1 MGTPRERTRGFVWHP
16 FVRLRPSL
24 FFNQPPASQ
33 NHPQPKTHDSRRLLR
48 IKLAE
53 RNVRC
58 LWRRTPS
65 PPPGS
70 EERERLRERAREKAG
85 IATAVE
91 AAAAAVPADA
101 DPAAAADAN
110 GAAATIAGGL
120 SSASA
125 PRDPAA
131 EERAQREAAALFSSW
146 LSERQRKKEEEE
158 EEEEEEEGAGRAGG
172 GGKAVAAA
180 AVAVAVEAREEA
192 AQGEDD
198 GEDAFVG
205 PAPPAAAAEGGADGG
220 ALDAATLAGD
230 PSSSKDFGRA
240 LLPGEGEAMAAYVA
254 SGQRIPRRG
263 EIGLEA
269 GEIERFEGL
278 GYVMSG
284 ARHARMNAIRVRKEN
299 QVYSAEEKAALA
311 LYNAEE
317 AAKKEAKV
325 LSDMQRLVERTL
337 GDAARGGGE
346 GGSGGGR

>member
-1 MGTPRERTRGFVWHP
+1 M
-16 FVRLRPSL
+16 
-24 FFNQPPASQ
+24 
-33 NHPQPKTHDSRRLLR
+33 
-48 IKLAE
+48 
-53 RNVRC
+53 
-58 LWRRTPS
+58 
-65 PPPGS
+65 
-70 EERERLRERAREKAG
+70 
-85 IATAVE
+85 
-91 AAAAAVPADA
+91 
-101 DPAAAADAN
+101 
-110 GAAATIAGGL
+110 
-120 SSASA
+120 
-125 PRDPAA
+125 
-131 EERAQREAAALFSSW
+131 
-146 LSERQRKKEEEE
+146 
-158 EEEEEEEGAGRAGG
+158 
-172 GGKAVAAA
+172 
-180 AVAVAVEAREEA
+180 
-192 AQGEDD
+192 
-198 GEDAFVG
+198 G